1 MIVIRR
7 QGKPPVTLK
16 SGAEPYQIGILLVCL
31 IWGTV
36 ALSGL
41 SRVSSNATRDL
52 PTWGVYLFFAAL
64 VVGSG
69 LALVGVL
76 TERVLL
82 KLQGFYLELAGQ
94 CALVGLS
101 LAYTVWTVTAF
112 GGRAVSFALFLAVI
126 WGGGSYRIWR
136 ISRDLSNAKTTAAP

>member
-16 SGAEPYQIGILLVCL
+16 SGAEPYEIGILLVCL

-36 ALSGL
+36 ALAGL
-41 SRVSSNATRDL
+41 GRVSSNSTREL
-52 PTWGVYLFFAAL
+52 PTWGVYLFFGSLAA
-64 VVGSG
+64 GSA
-69 LALVGVL
+69 LALAGVV

-82 KLQGFYLELAGQ
+82 KLHGFYLELAGQ
-94 CALVGLS
+94 CALVGLA

-112 GGRAVSFALFLAVI
+112 GARALSFGLFLAVI

-136 ISRDLSNAKTTAAP
+136 ITRDLKNAAKETTP